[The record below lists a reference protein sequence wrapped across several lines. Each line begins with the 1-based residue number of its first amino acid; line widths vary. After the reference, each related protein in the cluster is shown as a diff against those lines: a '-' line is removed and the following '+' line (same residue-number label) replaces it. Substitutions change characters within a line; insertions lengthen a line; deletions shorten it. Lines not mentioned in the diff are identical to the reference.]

1 VKKRALSLT
10 SSQASSWAES
20 LIWGFSLFSFSRHW
34 DLAHTR
40 QVFYHLSYTP
50 SPFVLVLILK
60 QGLITTF
67 PGLASNLRSSCLYF
81 LSIWDYRHEPLCLA
95 FVLFLRP
102 ESH

>member
-1 VKKRALSLT
+1 MWPEKLYYFISKNVIA
-10 SSQASSWAES
+10 
-20 LIWGFSLFSFSRHW
+20 IFSFLKKFW
-34 DLAHTR
+34 AVLGFELMLAR

-60 QGLITTF
+60 EGLITTL